1 MENLTV
7 NEVYSQGL
15 FDAAGEIGQAESLG
29 EALKAV
35 VSVLEMHPE
44 LFELLKT
51 PVLPLEARRA
61 LARQVFDGRIP
72 AEVLNFLYV
81 LIDKRRIGQIRHIL
95 RAYDTLL
102 DEKRAITK
110 GVVYAAVPLSEA
122 QVAGF
127 ERETGRLLKKTVQLA
142 CEIDTR
148 LIGGVKIYVDGKLID
163 ASIRG
168 RLDSLK
174 EQLL

>member
-15 FDAAGEIGQAESLG
+15 FEAAGEIEQAEFLGQSL
-29 EALKAV
+29 KSV
-35 VSVLEMHPE
+35 VSALEMHPE
-44 LFELLKT
+44 LFELFRT
-51 PVLPLEARRA
+51 PVLPLKERRA
-61 LARQVFDGRIP
+61 LARQVFEGRIP
-72 AEVLNFLYV
+72 TEVLNFLYV

-95 RAYDTLL
+95 RAYDALI
-102 DEKRAITK
+102 DEKRAVTK
-110 GVVYAAVPLSEA
+110 GIVYAAVPLTEA
-122 QVAGF
+122 QVSGF
-127 ERETGRLLKKTVQLA
+127 ERETGRLLNKTVQLT
-142 CEIDTR
+142 CEMDAQ